1 VPPFSR
7 RTAAAADPAGEVLD
21 QLIRSLQAEGDA
33 LIRGDLDKLGE
44 AVHDKDRSVQR
55 LAGEL
60 RRLDHSELRSAVR
73 MARDLNDRNA
83 RLLAAHLNANRARMH
98 ALLGS
103 AHSTAL
109 YSPDGHAAGAERRS
123 ARRGVRA

>member
-1 VPPFSR
+1 MPRSSR
-7 RTAAAADPAGEVLD
+7 RTGAAADPAREVLD
-21 QLIRSLQAEGDA
+21 QLILSLQAEGDA
-33 LIRGDLDKLGE
+33 LVRGDLDKLSE

-55 LAGEL
+55 LAGEFG
-60 RRLDHSELRSAVR
+60 RLDHSELRRAVR

-83 RLLAAHLNANRARMH
+83 RLLAAHLNANRARMQ
-98 ALLGS
+98 ALFGP

-109 YSPDGHAAGAERRS
+109 YSPDGHAAGAEQRS